1 MITIPIGHFLP
12 STLKQS
18 GWKVYMLNLYTW
30 ITWKCIHL
38 LTIIIMSRVIQPPC
52 CCSIMYTQ
60 TFVPLVASIHV
71 CIDSCIWSLIF
82 MSVLFIDALYYK
94 TSLFPFWQK
103 GLALPPLHDSISIAD
118 CYLPNLFW
126 IYLYFLAYIY
136 IHIYDIYI
144 FYTSSFVGVWSYG
157 CTAPR
162 KWWSSLLPW

>member
-1 MITIPIGHFLP
+1 MFSSWEHPEAGVKDSLLRITTRSAGIRFLLATNGSYLIYISFWAYIRLMINIPIGHFLP

-38 LTIIIMSRVIQPPC
+38 LTIIIMSRVILPPC
-52 CCSIMYTQ
+52 CCSIIYTQ

-103 GLALPPLHDSISIAD
+103 D
-118 CYLPNLFW
+118 
-126 IYLYFLAYIY
+126 
-136 IHIYDIYI
+136 
-144 FYTSSFVGVWSYG
+144 
-157 CTAPR
+157 
-162 KWWSSLLPW
+162 